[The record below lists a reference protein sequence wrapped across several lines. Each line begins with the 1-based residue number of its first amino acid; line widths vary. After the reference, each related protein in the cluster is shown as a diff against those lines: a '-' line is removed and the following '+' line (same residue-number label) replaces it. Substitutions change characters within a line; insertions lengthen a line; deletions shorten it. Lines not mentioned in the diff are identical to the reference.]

1 MADRSEVPGTS
12 SPDAPA
18 DASVP
23 TGTPVPPGP
32 VSPTSGPPAAPV
44 PPHRTVLAR
53 LDADTDAV
61 VVTGTD
67 DEARAALVRG
77 LAEDGRRVRVVAP
90 TAAEAQAWRRRL
102 GEEPARSHR
111 VAPGIV
117 GTVEEIAEHLAATRE
132 QDGWLIDLLGPDD
145 TLDAPTATG
154 PVPPLAAG
162 DLATLRRLLV
172 AEHGEPGSGARPRL
186 DPARRHQVL
195 PPPAELPPEPHVDQL
210 AGELL
215 DVAGP
220 AGSPGRE
227 AARPLIAALAC
238 LPPDAAVALEPA
250 VRRVD
255 ETVMALG
262 RGGEDAPWARR
273 VIDAVLDGSAVAA
286 WARFTAALAVVDG
299 VAEHDRLAGSA
310 QVRVTDDT
318 IDLEAAA
325 VAFERFAAF
334 LAGGGSVRRMFKSDE
349 QRAVEAALPGLA
361 VNRVEPTTLEGAT
374 AVAHHL
380 RLRQAEATVAAA
392 AAPLGR
398 VLRPAEQRA
407 LLVHRLL
414 SLREL
419 GARAAADLED
429 VDRLRGLLVALP
441 VDVRPPTEGLPAVGR
456 VVATARRLAAR
467 SSADLARREL
477 GDVVARLSS
486 GSLPSEQ
493 APELR
498 AAVAALR
505 RLDVAG
511 YAAAVEAVD
520 AARDEQRD
528 LRRSDT
534 LAARLIEWPGLLE
547 ALDADT
553 SDATWEPRERRWSQA
568 WAHRRAA
575 AWLPHAE
582 LPDPLV
588 TTRTLQPRAGEAD
601 LVVVPLDEGAE
612 VDARV
617 VALPGPDDGRR
628 LLVRRAGP

>member
-1 MADRSEVPGTS
+1 MTAMADRSEVPGTE
-12 SPDAPA
+12 SPEAPA
-18 DASVP
+18 DA
-23 TGTPVPPGP
+23 PVPPAVPGP
-32 VSPTSGPPAAPV
+32 TRAPEPSEAPV

-53 LDADTDAV
+53 LDAGGV
-61 VVTGTD
+61 VVTGSD

-77 LAEDGRRVRVVAP
+77 LAEEGRRVRVVAP
-90 TAAEAQAWRRRL
+90 TAVEAQAWRRRL
-102 GEEPARSHR
+102 DEEPARSHR

-117 GTVEEIAEHLAATRE
+117 GTVEEVAEHLAATRA
-132 QDGWLIDLLGPDD
+132 QDSWLIDLLGPDD

-162 DLATLRRLLV
+162 ELTALRRLLV
-172 AEHGEPGSGARPRL
+172 AEHGEPGSPARPHL

-238 LPPDAAVALEPA
+238 LPPDAAAALEPA

-255 ETVMALG
+255 EAVMALG
-262 RGGEDAPWARR
+262 RGGEDATWARR
-273 VIDAVLDGSAVAA
+273 VIDTVLDGGAVAA
-286 WARFTAALAVVDG
+286 WARLTAALTVVDG

-310 QVRVTDDT
+310 QVRVIDDT

-334 LAGGGSVRRMFKSDE
+334 LAGGGSLRRLFKSDE
-349 QRAVEAALPGLA
+349 QRAVEAALAGLA

-392 AAPLGR
+392 VAPLGR
-398 VLRPAEQRA
+398 VLHPAEQRA

-419 GARAAADLED
+419 CVRAGAVLDAVA
-429 VDRLRGLLVALP
+429 RLRGLLVALP
-441 VDVRPPTEGLPAVGR
+441 ADVRPPTEGLPAVGR
-456 VVATARRLAAR
+456 IVATARRLAGR

-477 GDVVARLSS
+477 GDVVARLSA

-505 RLDVAG
+505 RLDVTG

-534 LAARLIEWPGLLE
+534 LAARLVEWPGLLE

-553 SDATWEPRERRWSQA
+553 SDETWEPREGRWAQA
-568 WAHRRAA
+568 WAHRRAT
-575 AWLPHAE
+575 AWLAHAE
-582 LPDPLV
+582 LPDPIV
-588 TTRTLQPRAGEAD
+588 TTETLRSRTGDAD
-601 LVVVPLDEGAE
+601 LLVVGPVDGGAE
-612 VDARV
+612 VPERV

-628 LLVRRAGP
+628 LLVRRV